1 MLTELLLSQVKQG
14 FQHGWPTHPEY
25 TNQVKSSAL
34 KGGVG
39 CCGFWVFFPS
49 SLFVCFNTN
58 LFFFF
63 IDLISYESRAM
74 VFFLSAGW
82 NTCFV
87 PRSVCYFTSIQAEGA
102 CELYVGISL
111 LKCCMLPF

>member
-1 MLTELLLSQVKQG
+1 MVFGFFFLLHYLFALTQT
-14 FQHGWPTHPEY
+14 F
-25 TNQVKSSAL
+25 
-34 KGGVG
+34 
-39 CCGFWVFFPS
+39 
-49 SLFVCFNTN
+49 
-58 LFFFF
+58 FFFF

-102 CELYVGISL
+102 CELYVEISL